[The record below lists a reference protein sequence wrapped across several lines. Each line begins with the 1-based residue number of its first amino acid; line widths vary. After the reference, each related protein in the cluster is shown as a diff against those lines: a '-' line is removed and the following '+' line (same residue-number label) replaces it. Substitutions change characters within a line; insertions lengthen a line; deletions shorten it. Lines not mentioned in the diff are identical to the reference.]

1 MNGPENENA
10 STKEPHSQAVDL
22 ASESV
27 AGEED
32 PGAAL
37 DMPES
42 AFHLQ
47 ASGGSGC
54 TQPFTLSD
62 AIDPGDDA
70 PVLARNTGESVC
82 CECGGAGT
90 ITGAL
95 CLVCG
100 GTGRVNTRSGGG

>member
-1 MNGPENENA
+1 MNGAENKNA
-10 STKEPHSQAVDL
+10 SAKEPHLQAVDL

-42 AFHLQ
+42 SFHLQ

-54 TQPFTLSD
+54 IQPFTPGD
-62 AIDPGDDA
+62 AIAPGVDA
-70 PVLARNTGESVC
+70 PVLARNTGESLC

-90 ITGAL
+90 LTGAL
-95 CLVCG
+95 CLVCD
-100 GTGRVNTRSGGG
+100 GTGRLNTARGGS